1 MMRIVRLEEIKRVL
15 PNLDLMPSIEAGFV
29 AYSQGDAVVPPV
41 GELLFDDPPGDVHI
55 KYGYLK
61 NDSYYV
67 VKIASGFYQNPE
79 QGLSSSNGLMM
90 LFQQRTGLLECILL
104 DEGYLTDVRTA
115 LAGAIAARHLA
126 VHPVDRIGILGTG
139 IQARFQLR
147 HLLPVTGCSRAI
159 VWGRSREKLDRY
171 RDDMENEGF
180 SIETTNEVEKVAS
193 RCRLIV
199 TTTAATSPLLW
210 SAQVRPGTHITAMGS
225 DTPQKQELDP
235 SLLQKADRVI
245 VDSLTQC
252 SERGEFAHALRAG
265 LLDRSSAHE
274 LGKVISGEVPGRSSE
289 AQITISDLTGV
300 AVQDIQIAKAVFES
314 LS

>member
-1 MMRIVRLEEIKRVL
+1 MRIIRLEEIKRVL
-15 PNLDLMPSIEAGFV
+15 PGLDLMPSIEAGFA
-29 AYSQGDAVVPPV
+29 AYSKGDAVVPPV
-41 GELLFDDPPGDVHI
+41 GELWVADPPGDVHI

-61 NDSYYV
+61 NDLYYV
-67 VKIASGFYQNPE
+67 VKIASGFYRNPE
-79 QGLSSSNGLMM
+79 WNLSSSNGLMM

-126 VHPVDRIGILGTG
+126 VHPVDRVGILGTG
-139 IQARFQLR
+139 VQARLQLR
-147 HLLPVTGCSRAI
+147 YLLPVTGCSRAI

-171 RDDMENEGF
+171 RADMENEGF
-180 SIETTNEVEKVAS
+180 SIETTVDVEEVAF

-199 TTTAATSPLLW
+199 TATAATSPLLW
-210 SAQVRPGTHITAMGS
+210 RAQVRPGTHITAVGS

-235 SLLQKADRVI
+235 TLLQKADRVI
-245 VDSLTQC
+245 VDSLSQC
-252 SERGEFAHALRAG
+252 SERGELAHALRAG
-265 LLDRSSAHE
+265 LLDRGSAHE
-274 LGKVISGEVPGRSSE
+274 LGKVISGEVPGRTSD